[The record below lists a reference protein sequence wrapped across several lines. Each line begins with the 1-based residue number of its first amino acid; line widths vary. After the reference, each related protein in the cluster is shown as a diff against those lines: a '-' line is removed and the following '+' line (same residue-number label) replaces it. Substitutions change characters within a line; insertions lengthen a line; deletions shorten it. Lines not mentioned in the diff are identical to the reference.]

1 MSGSGKICL
10 IVSEIV
16 FQGTSAIALDA
27 KGRITV
33 PVRQRESLQAACE
46 GRLTLTKHPDGYL
59 WVLPRPRWEAT
70 REHLMSMSMDADPWR
85 RVFLGSAVDIDIDGA
100 ARVLIPPE
108 LRQAAS
114 LTKDVLLIGNGRVL
128 ELWDAERHAAHE
140 ARLMAQPM
148 PAEIRGFV
156 LR

>member
-1 MSGSGKICL
+1 MTD
-10 IVSEIV
+10 IV

-33 PVRQRESLQAACE
+33 PVRQRDLLMQACE

-59 WVLPRPRWEAT
+59 WVMPRQRWEAT

-85 RVFLGSAVDIDIDGA
+85 RVFLGSAVDVEIDGA
-100 ARVLIPPE
+100 SRVLVPPE
-108 LRQAAS
+108 LRSAAG
-114 LTKDVLLIGNGRVL
+114 LVKDVRLIGNGRVL
-128 ELWDAERHAAHE
+128 ELWDAARHEAHE
-140 ARLMAQPM
+140 ATLLAQPM
-148 PAEIRGFV
+148 PAEIRSFV

>member
-1 MSGSGKICL
+1 
-10 IVSEIV
+10 VAETV

-33 PVRQRESLQAACE
+33 PVRQRDLLMQACE

-59 WVLPRPRWEAT
+59 WVMPRPRWEAT

-85 RVFLGSAVDIDIDGA
+85 RVFLGSAVDVEIDGA
-100 ARVLIPPE
+100 ARVLVPPE
-108 LRQAAS
+108 LRRAAS
-114 LTKDVLLIGNGRVL
+114 LHKDVLLIGNGRVL
-128 ELWDAERHAAHE
+128 ELWDAERHTAHE
-140 ARLMAQPM
+140 AQLLAQPM
-148 PAEIRGFV
+148 PTEIRGFV

>member
-1 MSGSGKICL
+1 M
-10 IVSEIV
+10 SEIV

-33 PVRQRESLQAACE
+33 PVRQRELLMQACE

-59 WVLPRPRWEAT
+59 WVLPRARWEAT

-85 RVFLGSAVDIDIDGA
+85 RVFLGSAVDVEIDGA
-100 ARVLIPPE
+100 ARVLVPPE
-108 LRQAAS
+108 LRAAAG

-128 ELWDAERHAAHE
+128 ELWDATRHAAHE
-140 ARLMAQPM
+140 AQLLAQPM

>member
-1 MSGSGKICL
+1 MWW
-10 IVSEIV
+10 VRVAEIV
-16 FQGTSAIALDA
+16 FQGTSAIALDG

-33 PVRQRESLQAACE
+33 PVRQRDLLMQACE

-59 WVLPRPRWEAT
+59 WVMPRQRWEAT

-85 RVFLGSAVDIDIDGA
+85 RVFLGSAVDVEIDTA
-100 ARVLIPPE
+100 ARVLVPPE
-108 LRQAAS
+108 LRSAAG
-114 LTKDVLLIGNGRVL
+114 LARDVLLIGNGRVL
-128 ELWDAERHAAHE
+128 ELWDAARHAAHE
-140 ARLMAQPM
+140 ATLMAQPM

>member
-1 MSGSGKICL
+1 M
-10 IVSEIV
+10 SEIV

-33 PVRQRESLQAACE
+33 PVRQRDLLMQACD
-46 GRLTLTKHPDGYL
+46 GKLTLTKHPDGYL
-59 WVLPRPRWEAT
+59 WVLPRQRWETT

-85 RVFLGSAVDIDIDGA
+85 RVFLGSAVDVEIDAA

-108 LRQAAS
+108 LRNAAG

-128 ELWDAERHAAHE
+128 ELWDAGRHAAHE
-140 ARLMAQPM
+140 AQLMAQPM

>member
-1 MSGSGKICL
+1 MSGIFCL

-16 FQGTSAIALDA
+16 YQGTSAIALDA

-33 PVRQRESLQAACE
+33 PVRQRELLMQACE

-59 WVLPRPRWEAT
+59 WVLPRQRWEAT

-85 RVFLGSAVDIDIDGA
+85 RVFLGSAVDVEIDGA

-108 LRQAAS
+108 LRDAAS
-114 LTKDVLLIGNGRVL
+114 LSKDVLLIGNGRVL
-128 ELWDAERHAAHE
+128 ELWDAQRHQAHE
-140 ARLMAQPM
+140 AKLLAQPM